1 MRNSG
6 VKNGEMQ
13 LNKGLQ
19 LGLGPG
25 EGANV
30 LCFCLTAVQEKC
42 PRQPV
47 AGAPSPGESGPCGGS
62 AVLEGRLLLEV
73 SSLNPLITRKVTV
86 QASPQGPVAVT
97 VYNEL
102 ELRL

>member
-1 MRNSG
+1 M
-6 VKNGEMQ
+6 
-13 LNKGLQ
+13 
-19 LGLGPG
+19 
-25 EGANV
+25 
-30 LCFCLTAVQEKC
+30 LCFCLAAVQEKC

-47 AGAPSPGESGPCGGS
+47 ASAPSPGDSDPCGGS

-73 SSLNPLITRKVTV
+73 STLNPLITHK
-86 QASPQGPVAVT
+86 ASPQSPEAVT